1 MTEYVNIS
9 QGWQEELNQLH
20 AHIVRLEEQRDRE
33 ARERR
38 KEQSESLNAATQHR
52 LQMDRLKRFADDEL
66 QQRTADFERI
76 ISELQRKIQELEG
89 EMISQRQEITA
100 TYDRELRQ
108 REHEFNLK
116 SDEMCAVVL
125 SHNLKVNLL
134 CSETEAH
141 RQAQMKAAEALKAS
155 EEFSERLKTRLQQK
169 DQEIENITAVKD
181 QRIKELKE
189 EVEQMETKVK
199 ETNEENTNKY
209 ESLIQTLKECD
220 ARLETQCQ
228 THSKQLQK
236 NEKRISKLQG
246 RIKVTAAQL
255 HSIQT
260 EQQGAL
266 QQKEKT
272 IKKLCNEIETIR
284 TGWDECVRN
293 ASCQM
298 VAKDSE
304 MITLQDRESKARV
317 DLERS
322 REEVER
328 YKQQLCE
335 GLQRE
340 KALEQKRV
348 QVELEWQRQC
358 EDVKAKIYLDNEKL
372 IQELTQARDQAK
384 AEQREK
390 EQELQD
396 MNVLL
401 QSVQMERD
409 QAVKGTT
416 PNADP
421 LASEQIRHMQEQN
434 SVLRAVVAQMRQD
447 MEHLGHPTVQTEVQ
461 HPGTLDAM
469 STKGGADAQHAPYL
483 PALPTQPAAVSSNVS
498 HAVNS
503 LKSVSVTEQP
513 SKDLHPEAA
522 VANIMDKNAL
532 LHQLREENTFLR
544 QQLSTGLFE
553 NVHGTKDNNYPGLRK
568 RLKQAASCIVRLSK
582 DKQHLIELGNRLRA
596 QITTTGQ
603 QVTTLPEPEKETSTE
618 KQGEQHDRVSDRLSA
633 LEQLQY
639 QLTTQELQYTLR
651 QTDAKQILSGTNKQ
665 DPAINGSTENPWN
678 EVRRTTHTAEGHRNK
693 ENCALPSQSQG
704 SLETGPQLHTN
715 TSKLQFSSLESLHS
729 LKELWATLDC
739 AKSSSSFSE
748 GNVDQSTK
756 EITGSAGADL
766 QIVVHGVTAPIHS
779 HAPSEVQRKKNPGLT
794 PIKSSNS
801 RRPGPFAKTRNYNI
815 KD

>member
-1 MTEYVNIS
+1 MHSDRNNGLELEAQLADKEREWKELQAARLHQLES
-9 QGWQEELNQLH
+9 SLKQAQEECSSLREQNQL
-20 AHIVRLEEQRDRE
+20 LEKRFQLNLTVLDNQGKELEKYDVMTAKALASEQKRE
-33 ARERR
+33 CFMMELTALETA
-38 KEQSESLNAATQHR
+38 SNVYLCVCLLVCAVMCANGS
-52 LQMDRLKRFADDEL
+52 FADDEL

-181 QRIKELKE
+181 QRSAPDWTTLEHVVWE
-189 EVEQMETKVK
+189 
-199 ETNEENTNKY
+199 Y

-260 EQQGAL
+260 EQQGWL
-266 QQKEKT
+266 
-272 IKKLCNEIETIR
+272 KKMTS
-284 TGWDECVRN
+284 WDECVRN

-372 IQELTQARDQAK
+372 IQELTQARDQ
-384 AEQREK
+384 
-390 EQELQD
+390 
-396 MNVLL
+396 
-401 QSVQMERD
+401 
-409 QAVKGTT
+409 GTT

-498 HAVNS
+498 HAGVDS
-503 LKSVSVTEQP
+503 AFVHFVCQHSSYFP
-513 SKDLHPEAA
+513 SR
-522 VANIMDKNAL
+522 MRSYMNAL

-603 QVTTLPEPEKETSTE
+603 QGKNKRGNEQYLCKSQVEFDA
-618 KQGEQHDRVSDRLSA
+618 QHDRVSDRLSA

-639 QLTTQELQYTLR
+639 QLTTQVREL
-651 QTDAKQILSGTNKQ
+651 I
-665 DPAINGSTENPWN
+665 
-678 EVRRTTHTAEGHRNK
+678 
-693 ENCALPSQSQG
+693 
-704 SLETGPQLHTN
+704 
-715 TSKLQFSSLESLHS
+715 
-729 LKELWATLDC
+729 
-739 AKSSSSFSE
+739 
-748 GNVDQSTK
+748 
-756 EITGSAGADL
+756 
-766 QIVVHGVTAPIHS
+766 
-779 HAPSEVQRKKNPGLT
+779 
-794 PIKSSNS
+794 
-801 RRPGPFAKTRNYNI
+801 
-815 KD
+815 